1 MEQTQRPK
9 CGTCRFFV
17 VRNPDEAMLAQVARP
32 ESECA
37 PGEHTF
43 QGQRIQGC
51 VGGGVRGVC
60 LKWNER
66 GAPNPMVDSTFLC
79 KLYKPGGP
87 TLKGMEAQAL
97 APAGSAARVESE
109 PVTVEI
115 KRPGA
120 LTELIT
126 AAAIGFGV
134 VGGAVLAK
142 RWLGKE

>member
-1 MEQTQRPK
+1 
-9 CGTCRFFV
+9 
-17 VRNPDEAMLAQVARP
+17 MLAQVARP

-66 GAPNPMVDSTFLC
+66 GAPNAMVESTFLC
-79 KLYKPGGP
+79 KLYKSGGP
-87 TLKGMEAQAL
+87 TLKGMEAQVL
-97 APAGSAARVESE
+97 APAGSAARVGEA
-109 PVTVEI
+109 VAVEI
-115 KRPGA
+115 KRPGVF
-120 LTELIT
+120 TDLIT

-134 VGGAVLAK
+134 IGGSILAK

>member
-43 QGQRIQGC
+43 QGKRIQGC

-60 LKWNER
+60 LKWQER
-66 GAPNPMVDSTFLC
+66 GAPNAMVDSTFLC

-97 APAGSAARVESE
+97 SPAGSAARVDEA
-109 PVTVEI
+109 VTVEVQ
-115 KRPGA
+115 RPGA
-120 LTELIT
+120 LSEFFT
-126 AAAIGFGV
+126 AAAIGLGLL
-134 VGGAVLAK
+134 GGSMLAK
-142 RWLGKE
+142 RWLNKD

>member
-1 MEQTQRPK
+1 MDQAQRPK

-17 VRNPDEAMLAQVARP
+17 VRNPDEAMLAQIARP

-60 LKWNER
+60 LKWQER
-66 GAPNPMVDSTFLC
+66 GAPNQMVDSTFLC
-79 KLYKPGGP
+79 KLYQPGGP

-97 APAGSAARVESE
+97 SPSGSAARIGEA
-109 PVTVEI
+109 VTVEV
-115 KRPGA
+115 KRPGPFS
-120 LTELIT
+120 ELLA

-134 VGGAVLAK
+134 VGGSILAK
-142 RWLGKE
+142 RWLGKD

>member
-1 MEQTQRPK
+1 MDQTQRPK

-17 VRNPDEAMLAQVARP
+17 VRNPDEAMLARVARP

-60 LKWNER
+60 LKWQER
-66 GAPNPMVDSTFLC
+66 GAETQLVDSTFLC
-79 KLYKPGGP
+79 KLYQPGGP

-97 APAGSAARVESE
+97 APAGSAARIGEA
-109 PVTVEI
+109 VTVEV
-115 KRPGA
+115 KRPGPLA
-120 LTELIT
+120 ELVT

-134 VGGAVLAK
+134 VGGAIFAK
-142 RWLGKE
+142 RWLGRD

>member
-1 MEQTQRPK
+1 MDQAQRPK
-9 CGTCRFFV
+9 CGTCRVFV
-17 VRNPDEAMLAQVARP
+17 VRNPDEAMLAQIARP

-51 VGGGVRGVC
+51 VGGGVRGSC
-60 LKWNER
+60 LKWQER

-79 KLYKPGGP
+79 KLYQPGGP
-87 TLKGMEAQAL
+87 TLKGMESQAL
-97 APAGSAARVESE
+97 APAGSAARVGEA
-109 PVTVEI
+109 VTVEV
-115 KRPGA
+115 KRPGPLA
-120 LTELIT
+120 ELIT

-142 RWLGKE
+142 RWLGRD

>member
-1 MEQTQRPK
+1 MDQTQRPK
-9 CGTCRFFV
+9 CGTCKFFV

-32 ESECA
+32 EAECA

-43 QGQRIQGC
+43 QGKRIQGC

-60 LKWNER
+60 LKWQER

-79 KLYKPGGP
+79 KFYKPGGP

-97 APAGSAARVESE
+97 APAGSAARVDAEA
-109 PVTVEI
+109 VTVEV

-120 LTELIT
+120 LTELFT
-126 AAAIGFGV
+126 AAAIGFGL
-134 VGGAVLAK
+134 VGGAIFAK
-142 RWLGKE
+142 RWIGRE

>member
-1 MEQTQRPK
+1 
-9 CGTCRFFV
+9 
-17 VRNPDEAMLAQVARP
+17 
-32 ESECA
+32 
-37 PGEHTF
+37 
-43 QGQRIQGC
+43 

-60 LKWNER
+60 LKWQER

-97 APAGSAARVESE
+97 SPAGSAARVGE
-109 PVTVEI
+109 TVNVEF

-134 VGGAVLAK
+134 VGGSILAK
-142 RWLGKE
+142 RWLNKD

>member
-1 MEQTQRPK
+1 
-9 CGTCRFFV
+9 
-17 VRNPDEAMLAQVARP
+17 MLAQVARP

-43 QGQRIQGC
+43 QGQRVQGC

-60 LKWNER
+60 LKWQER

-87 TLKGMEAQAL
+87 TLKGMEAQVL
-97 APAGSAARVESE
+97 SPAGSAARVGET
-109 PVTVEI
+109 VNVEI

-134 VGGAVLAK
+134 VGGSILAK
-142 RWLGKE
+142 RWLNKD